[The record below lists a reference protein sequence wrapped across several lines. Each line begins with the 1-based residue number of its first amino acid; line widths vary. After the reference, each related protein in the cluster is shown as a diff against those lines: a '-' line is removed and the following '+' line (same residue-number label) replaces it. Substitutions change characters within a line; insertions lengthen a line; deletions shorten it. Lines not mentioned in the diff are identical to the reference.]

1 MFESMQG
8 TSLIAGPSREI
19 EALNILLNAEMN
31 EDTGEY
37 FVDCNDRYMAKLP
50 LVTLMMGGESVTLTP
65 DDYIVKVNVSQFMLN
80 N

>member
-1 MFESMQG
+1 
-8 TSLIAGPSREI
+8 
-19 EALNILLNAEMN
+19 MN

-37 FVDCNDRYMAKLP
+37 FVDCSDRYMAKLP